1 MQPLL
6 TPTQA
11 DELVKKL
18 RLDMKFKS
26 DKWLKEFRKLAAGP
40 PTTVCVLL
48 VRKSD
53 GKVLT
58 VRPNDSDQWWD
69 VGGKLLAGENADTGA
84 TRIAL
89 REVGIDLDDDSCE
102 YRGDEH
108 SPWAKATI
116 QVYRIDGDPAIT
128 PGGSI
133 DKYAWRS
140 VSELKAVQGQKYT
153 AWDDG
158 ARAHF
163 RLDQSLKHARDVIAT
178 PW

>member
-1 MQPLL
+1 MPPQP
-6 TPTQA
+6 TIRRRRRRQGPP
-11 DELVKKL
+11 
-18 RLDMKFKS
+18 
-26 DKWLKEFRKLAAGP
+26 AGP

-69 VGGKLLAGENADTGA
+69 VGGKILAGEDADTGA

-116 QVYRIDGDPAIT
+116 QVYYLDGDPVIT
-128 PGGSI
+128 TGGSI
-133 DKYAWRS
+133 VEYAWRS

-163 RLDQSLKHARDVIAT
+163 RLDQSLKRARDVIT
-178 PW
+178 TTW